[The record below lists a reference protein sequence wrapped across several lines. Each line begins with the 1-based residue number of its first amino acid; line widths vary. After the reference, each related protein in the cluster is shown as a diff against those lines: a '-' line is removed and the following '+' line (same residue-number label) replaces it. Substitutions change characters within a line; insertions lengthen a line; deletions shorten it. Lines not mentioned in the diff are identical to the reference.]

1 MTDDKYITFQKFNS
15 VIEAEEI
22 ITILKTNGIKVELED
37 TSPPVDLTFVGNTLQ
52 IQVRVKIKQSDFE
65 IANKLLEN
73 HAVKS
78 IENFNENHYL
88 HDFTDE
94 ELLEIIEKP
103 DEWSKEDYLFA
114 QKLLKIRG
122 KEISK
127 EMVNELRLKRIEESR
142 RQEKGHTGWLIF
154 GFISAFLGGIF
165 GIFIGW
171 FHWSFKKTDLT
182 GKQVYAYDYPTRKI
196 GEKIFWIGIVSLIVW
211 IFIWIARI

>member
-1 MTDDKYITFQKFNS
+1 
-15 VIEAEEI
+15 
-22 ITILKTNGIKVELED
+22 
-37 TSPPVDLTFVGNTLQ
+37 
-52 IQVRVKIKQSDFE
+52 
-65 IANKLLEN
+65 
-73 HAVKS
+73 
-78 IENFNENHYL
+78 
-88 HDFTDE
+88 
-94 ELLEIIEKP
+94 
-103 DEWSKEDYLFA
+103 
-114 QKLLKIRG
+114 
-122 KEISK
+122 
-127 EMVNELRLKRIEESR
+127 MVNELRLKRIEESI